1 MVWKWSTKRCEHSN
15 WCQYWFNLYV
25 SFECVIFFLL
35 LMNTCPT
42 EVFLFL
48 CYIIML
54 MYVEETDYL
63 KQNIL
68 SRSENTKHISYN
80 QPASESNLWHLNFFF
95 SFIGKFVSATFS
107 ILNFLYFFY
116 FILFFETLIQI
127 QNNNFFLQLID
138 GQVFLSFNCFT
149 TVIFMF
155 LKTNTNQF
163 LFSSII

>member
-95 SFIGKFVSATFS
+95 PLLENSFRP
-107 ILNFLYFFY
+107 LFLYWIFFIFFISFY
-116 FILFFETLIQI
+116 FLKLWYKFKTTIFF
-127 QNNNFFLQLID
+127 
-138 GQVFLSFNCFT
+138 FN
-149 TVIFMF
+149 
-155 LKTNTNQF
+155 
-163 LFSSII
+163 